1 MTVTC
6 RAGIFMIMAL
16 VLMSIAGCQALWG
29 NESAQPAAQATV
41 QAVRIKALFLEE
53 PDLAGSAI
61 AVEFEAGRVVL
72 AGFVETQEQRQRA
85 ETIAA
90 EQDGVDEVVN
100 RIEVK

>member
-6 RAGIFMIMAL
+6 RAGVFIIMGLAL
-16 VLMSIAGCQALWG
+16 VSIAGCQSLWG

-61 AVEFEAGRVVL
+61 AVEFDAGRVVL
-72 AGFVETQEQRQRA
+72 GGFVETQEQRRRA

-90 EQDGVDEVVN
+90 EQDDVDEVVN
-100 RIEVK
+100 RIVVK